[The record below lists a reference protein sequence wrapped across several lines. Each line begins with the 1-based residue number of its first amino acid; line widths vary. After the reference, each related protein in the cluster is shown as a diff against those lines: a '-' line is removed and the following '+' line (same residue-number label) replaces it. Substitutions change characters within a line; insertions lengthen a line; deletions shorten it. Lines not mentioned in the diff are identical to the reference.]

1 MNYFAVITAHLVNPD
16 TWKDEFSRVI
26 VEANNFAEIGKR
38 VDEIFGDEVESVQIE
53 MYEGPIYIDKE
64 VANCFKE
71 GAFPIVTED

>member
-1 MNYFAVITAHLVNPD
+1 MNYFAVITAHLVNSD
-16 TWKDEFSRVI
+16 TWKDEVSRVI

-53 MYEGPIYIDKE
+53 MYEGPIYIDKK